1 MYLYYIYIHEHIV
14 TKYSHSFPKSCTYR
28 TNWQFEIFR
37 EARPVKNKSRFAK
50 KMWCKRCKRGVC
62 QWSMPGKS
70 CKRSWEYIGT
80 ESTPARE
87 PGQPHDRPEKLCNRK
102 ASKKTLTKVSFLL
115 HHMPRHLLQFPVDA
129 PGWLALNLCFLW
141 SRKCTNPWLCHTSTQ
156 ELSRAW
162 FHVISCDFLMICDW
176 NILKSTERKGTFRR
190 GIGSPPNN
198 RCFTMKA
205 SGGSL

>member
-1 MYLYYIYIHEHIV
+1 MV

-37 EARPVKNKSRFAK
+37 EARLPDAASLKQKSK
-50 KMWCKRCKRGVC
+50 KVVLQTKCGANEE
-62 QWSMPGKS
+62 SDEPPGKS

-87 PGQPHDRPEKLCNRK
+87 PGQPPDRPEKFCNRK

-115 HHMPRHLLQFPVDA
+115 QHHMPRHLLQFPVDA
-129 PGWLALNLCFLW
+129 PGWLAFKLCFLW

-176 NILKSTERKGTFRR
+176 KWLKYIEIDRKEGHLSSRYWLTA
-190 GIGSPPNN
+190 
-198 RCFTMKA
+198 KQ
-205 SGGSL
+205 